1 MCRPAGTLSAATLL
15 RAELRHREWLAAAA
29 ARDVERHRDDAHAAE
44 AELQAVVAS
53 DGARLDLGALR
64 EIAAVPWRG
73 TRVTG
78 EGSGDTHAPGRGLD
92 AARLCIT
99 PSDAWATWAAVAQ
112 RSDGAGGVAPP
123 RSASEEAA
131 RGAAAARRPQ
141 CGGGCWYYEVEVLRD
156 GVDLRLGW
164 LGRVDDG
171 VGAASSVAGAGVG
184 AGAAATKD
192 SVGAD
197 AHAPPESG

>member
-112 RSDGAGGVAPP
+112 RSDSAGGVA
-123 RSASEEAA
+123 A
-131 RGAAAARRPQ
+131 RHPQ
-141 CGGGCWYYEVEVLRD
+141 YGSGCWYYEVEVLRD

-171 VGAASSVAGAGVG
+171 VGAASSGAGAGVG